1 MSFLVVKI
9 EFIIQKIYLAFQPCI
24 ICIPNI
30 FSRVLMK
37 RFTRHTFSGF
47 CCLSRPFLG
56 KLGGQEFM
64 EYHFGISL
72 LLVLC
77 IEPNLL
83 KFKFGFCFTDVYD
96 VNFSRRRVPA
106 HWKFPVFFWCVK
118 FNYTVNTGTQIFVST
133 RRTGKFW
140 CKKIIFTQN
149 LLHRNFI
156 LASQFSS

>member
-56 KLGGQEFM
+56 KLGGSRV
-64 EYHFGISL
+64 HGIPFWYIIIY
-72 LLVLC
+72 LVLC
-77 IEPNLL
+77 IKPNLL
-83 KFKFGFCFTDVYD
+83 KFKFGFCLLLMF
-96 VNFSRRRVPA
+96 VNFSRRVPA
-106 HWKFPVFFWCVK
+106 QRK
-118 FNYTVNTGTQIFVST
+118 FNYTGNTGTQIFVPT
-133 RRTGKFW
+133 RCTGKFW
-140 CKKIIFTQN
+140 CKKMQKIWN
-149 LLHRNFI
+149 LLEICTRI
-156 LASQFSS
+156 LF